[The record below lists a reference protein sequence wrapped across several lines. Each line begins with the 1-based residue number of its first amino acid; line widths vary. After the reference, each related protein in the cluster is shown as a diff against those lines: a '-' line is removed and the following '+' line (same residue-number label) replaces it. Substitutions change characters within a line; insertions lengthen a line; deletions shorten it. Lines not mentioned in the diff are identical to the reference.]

1 MAQPLQPSLVQAS
14 RRWVARCALALL
26 GLLGLLPRPATAQM
40 SSPEVLKAEVIYR
53 ALMFITWPPEREAA
67 GRSLEI
73 CTLGEGRVDDALHA
87 LAGRPIRQLT
97 VSVRR
102 LARHEPPTG
111 CHLLYLP
118 APQPALRGALAEA
131 PVLVVSDAAAMLD
144 HGAMLNLQV
153 EDGRIVFDVEL
164 DAARRAGLAVSTKLL
179 RLARFVRHQ
188 ATAP

>member
-1 MAQPLQPSLVQAS
+1 MPAAQQSSTAAAPW
-14 RRWVARCALALL
+14 RWAACCALALFWL
-26 GLLGLLPRPATAQM
+26 QPRPAAAQM
-40 SSPEVLKAEVIYR
+40 SNPDVLKAEVIYR

-73 CTLGEGRVDDALHA
+73 CTLGEGRVDGALQS

-102 LARHEPPTG
+102 LGRNDAPTG

-144 HGAMLNLQV
+144 HGAMINLQV

-188 ATAP
+188 APTP